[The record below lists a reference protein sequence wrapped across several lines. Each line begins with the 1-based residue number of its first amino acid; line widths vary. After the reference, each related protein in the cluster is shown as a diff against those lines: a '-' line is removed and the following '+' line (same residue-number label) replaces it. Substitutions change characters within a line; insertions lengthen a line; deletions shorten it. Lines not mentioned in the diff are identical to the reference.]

1 VPSDKSK
8 GRNANAESSP
18 TILVFDC
25 FSGIAGDMTIAAL
38 VDAGAQLEAVRSG
51 LATMGLPA
59 FSLGIESVTR
69 GGLAASYLR
78 VEVSEERTYQPDQM
92 RELIA
97 AAPLVERVKQRACA
111 AVDALERG
119 ESLAHRTNRPH
130 LHEAGGVDAVIDI
143 VGSMLALE
151 ALGVDECYCPVV
163 TVGSG
168 TIARTEHGPI
178 PAAPGPAAAHILEE
192 AGFAMRFIEAGHELV
207 TPTGAAILAAVARPG
222 PATITPTAH
231 GAGAGTF
238 DPPNR
243 PNALRVFIGA
253 PIANRRS
260 AIENLLELSAN
271 IDDMPPSLLAHAR
284 DRLIEEG
291 ALDAW
296 LEPIGMKKGRAASKL
311 CALVRPE
318 DEGRFA
324 TLFLRETTTLGVR
337 VAEYRRHAAEREART
352 VETSLGPVRVKFS
365 EWQGEQRATPE
376 FEDVKAL
383 AARLGRPAVEVQ
395 RMLEAEVAPGERRD

>member
-1 VPSDKSK
+1 MSAKP
-8 GRNANAESSP
+8 GR
-18 TILVFDC
+18 TLVFDC

-38 VDAGAQLEAVRSG
+38 VDAGAPLEAVRSG
-51 LATMGLPA
+51 LATIGLPA
-59 FSLGIESVTR
+59 FALGIESVTR

-78 VEVSEERTYQPDQM
+78 VEVSAERTYQPDEM
-92 RELIA
+92 RDLIA
-97 AAPLVERVKQRACA
+97 SAALLERVKQRARA

-151 ALGVDECYCPVV
+151 ALGVDECFCPVV
-163 TVGSG
+163 AVGSG

-178 PAAPGPAAAHILEE
+178 PAAPGPAAAHILQE
-192 AGFAMRFIEAGHELV
+192 AGFALRFVEAGHELV

-222 PATITPTAH
+222 AATITPTAH

-243 PNALRVFIGA
+243 PNALRVFIGV
-253 PIANRRS
+253 PSQNPTSRIQ
-260 AIENLLELSAN
+260 NLIELSAN
-271 IDDMPPSLLAHAR
+271 IDDMPASLLAHAR
-284 DRLIEEG
+284 DRLMEEG

-311 CALVRPE
+311 CALVTPD
-318 DEGRFA
+318 DEARFA
-324 TLFLRETTTLGVR
+324 ALFLRETTTLGVR
-337 VAEYRRHAAEREART
+337 VSEYRRHTAEREVRA
-352 VETSLGPVRVKFS
+352 VATSLGTVRVKFS
-365 EWQGEQRATPE
+365 EFAGEQCATPE

-383 AARLGRPAVEVQ
+383 AAKLGLPALAVQ
-395 RMLEAEVAPGERRD
+395 RRLEAELTQQSSSSG